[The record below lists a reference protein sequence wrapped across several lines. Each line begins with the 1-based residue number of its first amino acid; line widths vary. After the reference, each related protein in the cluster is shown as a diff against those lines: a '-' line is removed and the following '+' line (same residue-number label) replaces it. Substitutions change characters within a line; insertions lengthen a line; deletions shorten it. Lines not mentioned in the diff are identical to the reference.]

1 MPEGKGDQ
9 VDTKLDKLIREVES
23 SVGRL
28 RAHATAMAQQELGQP
43 GNGLAHRGGRLLAA
57 IEERGGEVT
66 TDEFYRLG
74 KECGY
79 ADLRGLGGFFN
90 GEQRSLEVVPATGNR
105 RLTPIGKIHAERWR
119 KKYGPSRLK

>member
-1 MPEGKGDQ
+1 MDA
-9 VDTKLDKLIREVES
+9 KLDKLIREVES
-23 SVGRL
+23 AVGRL
-28 RAHATAMAQQELGQP
+28 RAHATAMAAQAMGQP
-43 GNGLAHRGGRLLAA
+43 GDGLAHRGGRLLAA

-90 GEQRSLEVVPATGNR
+90 GEQRSLEVVPETGNR
-105 RLTPIGKIHAERWR
+105 RLTPVGKGHAERWQKR
-119 KKYGPSRLK
+119 YGPARLASLRP

>member
-1 MPEGKGDQ
+1 MELRQGLRTGGGILGGP
-9 VDTKLDKLIREVES
+9 S
-23 SVGRL
+23 SSACDCDGE
-28 RAHATAMAQQELGQP
+28 AGHGQP

-90 GEQRSLEVVPATGNR
+90 GEQRSLEVVSETGNR
-105 RLTPIGKIHAERWR
+105 KLTPIGKGHAERWQ
-119 KKYGPSRLK
+119 KKYGPARLG